1 VVRCESAEAG
11 ALVTSKHVLLG
22 SERGGSDS
30 DVFWKR
36 HTAHSLLILTKS
48 SGRDRGEMSS
58 ETMPESGSF
67 RH

>member
-1 VVRCESAEAG
+1 VVRYESTEAG

-30 DVFWKR
+30 NVFWKR
-36 HTAHSLLILTKS
+36 HTAHSLLVLTKS
-48 SGRDRGEMSS
+48 SGRDRGKMSS
-58 ETMPESGSF
+58 ETMSESGSF